1 MTNYKHITRR
11 ASYNLARFMQTG
23 NIDEKSRPEE
33 VSHCHGSDQIWPTLS
48 STMHRLHTTQD
59 RNRKRAVTCRTLH
72 SRGDLEPGHFAR
84 DCASGDGHHV
94 QGGH

>member
-33 VSHCHGSDQIWPTLS
+33 VSYCTGQTKSGLLS
-48 STMHRLHTTQD
+48 
-59 RNRKRAVTCRTLH
+59 AVRCTH
-72 SRGDLEPGHFAR
+72 YSR
-84 DCASGDGHHV
+84 
-94 QGGH
+94 